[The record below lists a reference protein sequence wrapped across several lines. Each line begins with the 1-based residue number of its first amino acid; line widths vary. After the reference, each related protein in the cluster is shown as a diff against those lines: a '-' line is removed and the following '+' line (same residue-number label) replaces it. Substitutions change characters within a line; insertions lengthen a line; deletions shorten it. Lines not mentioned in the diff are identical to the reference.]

1 MPRHWRPLTVAVLCQ
16 LIASGAAWAQITG
29 GAIVGVVTDASGGV
43 LPGVTVTVTN
53 IATNQA
59 TVRRWIGWI
68 ALGWIWLCAGDR
80 AHLQVTDPPDP
91 STRPNVLFIAVDDM
105 NTELGCYGSRVAL
118 TPNIDRLAKR
128 GLLFRRAYTQQ
139 AVCNPSR
146 ASLMTGMRPDTLRVW
161 DLRTHFRETH
171 PEVVTLPQL
180 FKERGYF
187 TQGIGKIFH
196 NWGSKPSIAMDPPS
210 WSVPQTYHFAPHFS
224 DWYIPGA
231 PQGTPAKTQGEATQR
246 VDVPDETY
254 FDGRIAQ
261 AAIQSLR
268 QHKDERFFLAV
279 GFWKPH
285 LPFNA
290 PKKYW
295 DLYDPDAI
303 PAPAPPEP
311 PIDVPKMA
319 LHDFRELRGY
329 TGMPKDGPPTPAQV
343 RHLRHGYYAAI
354 SYVDA
359 QIGKVISELDAQGL
373 SDRTII
379 VLWSD
384 HGFHIGEHGLWAK
397 TSNFERDA
405 RVPLIISTPDRRSA
419 SRQTNAVVE
428 SIDIY
433 PTLADLANLPRP
445 EALEGVSLRPLL
457 DDPNQVVRRAALT
470 QFPRPPYY
478 KERPDVMGYS
488 IRTSRYRYT
497 EWRDFDSREI
507 VAREL
512 YDHDNDPIESINL
525 GDDPRFRSQVSD
537 LARLLE
543 RTIRGEARARGA
555 DDDRAGPRSGRAS
568 VR

>member
-1 MPRHWRPLTVAVLCQ
+1 MP
-16 LIASGAAWAQITG
+16 
-29 GAIVGVVTDASGGV
+29 
-43 LPGVTVTVTN
+43 
-53 IATNQA
+53 
-59 TVRRWIGWI
+59 RRWIGWI

-105 NTELGCYGSRVAL
+105 NTELRSYGSPVAR

-128 GLLFRRAYTQQ
+128 GLLFRRAYAQQ

-146 ASLMTGMRPDTLRVW
+146 ASLLTGMRPDTLRVW
-161 DLRTHFRETH
+161 DLRTHFRDTH

-180 FKERGYF
+180 FKEHGYF

-196 NWGSKPSIAMDPPS
+196 NWGAKESIAMDPPS
-210 WSVPQTYHFAPHFS
+210 WSVPQTYNYAPHFS

-231 PQGTPAKTQGEATQR
+231 ARGTPADGPREPTQR
-246 VDVPDETY
+246 ANVPDETY

-261 AAIQSLR
+261 EAIRSLR
-268 QHKDERFFLAV
+268 KHKDEPFFLAV

-290 PKKYW
+290 PQKYW
-295 DLYDPDAI
+295 DLFDPDAI
-303 PAPAPPEP
+303 PSPMPAGPPTG
-311 PIDVPKMA
+311 VPQIA
-319 LHDFRELRGY
+319 LHDFKELRGY
-329 TGMPKDGPPTPAQV
+329 RGMPKDGGLPPVQV

-354 SYVDA
+354 SFVDA
-359 QIGKVISELDAQGL
+359 QIGKLLDELDAQDL

-405 RVPLIISTPDRRSA
+405 RVPLIISTPGQKTA
-419 SRQTNAVVE
+419 GRQTDAVVE
-428 SIDIY
+428 LLDLY

-445 EALEGVSLRPLL
+445 DALEGMSLRPML
-457 DDPNQVVRRAALT
+457 DNPDQELHAAALT
-470 QFPRPPYY
+470 QFPRPPYFRQRPHSM
-478 KERPDVMGYS
+478 ERPDVMGYS

-543 RTIRGEARARGA
+543 RTIRGEARARGT
-555 DDDRAGPRSGRAS
+555 DRASRGRRSGGGAS
-568 VR
+568 PRLRHGDDNPVVGAKY